1 VTGAQR
7 TDSSKVPSEEFRLL
21 VESVMDY
28 AIFLIDDTGHVLTW
42 NDGAR
47 RIKGYEAP
55 DIIGRHFSAFYTPED
70 RADGRP
76 GRLLDAAR
84 QHGRVEDEGWRVRR
98 DGTRFWADVVITALR
113 NVDGVPY
120 AFAKV
125 TRDMTERRE
134 AEEQRAALLAEQRAR
149 GAAEEAIRVRDRFL
163 SVASHELKT
172 PVASLRLV
180 AEGLV
185 HAHASD
191 RLTPERLR
199 ASLDRITRASEHL
212 ANLVDDLLDV
222 SRLES
227 GLPLTMAPVDIVEVA
242 REVVARFAE
251 LEGPSG
257 RIDLFGA
264 GTAIVIGDAARLDQM
279 LANLVDN
286 ALRYSTPPSRVGIDV
301 GGAGADVTIQVTDE
315 GIGVEPEDA
324 DAIFEPFGRGTNAPN
339 IPGFGL
345 GLFIVREIV
354 QRHGG
359 TVAIGPRPKGPGAV
373 VTVRLPSADA

>member
-113 NVDGVPY
+113 NADGVPF

-212 ANLVDDLLDV
+212 ASLVDDLLDV

-354 QRHGG
+354 QRHAG

>member
-1 VTGAQR
+1 MTGGQGS
-7 TDSSKVPSEEFRLL
+7 DKSKVSGEEFRLL

-28 AIFLIDDTGHVLTW
+28 AIFLIDDSGHVLTW

-55 DIIGRHFSAFYTPED
+55 DIIGRHFSTFYTPED

-84 QHGRVEDEGWRVRR
+84 LHGRVEDEGWRVRR
-98 DGTRFWADVVITALR
+98 DGTRFWADVIITALR
-113 NVDGVPY
+113 NADGVPY

-149 GAAEEAIRVRDRFL
+149 SAAEEAIRVRDRFL

-199 ASLDRITRASEHL
+199 TGLDRITRASEHL

-227 GLPLTMAPVDIVEVA
+227 GLPLTMAPVDVVEVA
-242 REVVARFAE
+242 REVIARFAD
-251 LEGPSG
+251 LEGSNG
-257 RIDLFGA
+257 RIDLSGA
-264 GTAIVIGDAARLDQM
+264 ESAMVIGDAARLDQV

-301 GGAGADVTIQVTDE
+301 ERTGTDVAIQVTDE
-315 GIGVEPEDA
+315 GIGVEPQDA

-339 IPGFGL
+339 VPGFGL

-354 QRHGG
+354 RRHGG
-359 TVAIGPRPKGPGAV
+359 TVAIGPRPKGPGAL